1 MHVTEP
7 ASDRQAA
14 HEALRAAGIPGRLYC
29 IEGVHE
35 PAALLPDFHFLRLR
49 DGMWETG
56 LHERGQ
62 YVVTARFPRYEEAAA
77 CRQLLSG
84 LIPEGSG

>member
-1 MHVTEP
+1 MTEA

-14 HEALRAAGIPGRLYC
+14 HETLRAAGVPARLYR

-35 PAALLPDFHFLRLR
+35 PATPLPDFHFLRLR

-56 LHERGQ
+56 LCERGQ
-62 YVVTARFPRYEEAAA
+62 YAVTARFPGHQEAAA
-77 CRQLLSG
+77 CRHLLDE
-84 LIPEGSG
+84 LMPYGSG

>member
-1 MHVTEP
+1 MDVTDP
-7 ASDRQAA
+7 ADRQAA
-14 HEALRAAGIPGRLYC
+14 HETLRAAGVPGRLYC

-62 YVVTARFPRYEEAAA
+62 YAVTARFPVHEEAAA
-77 CRQLLSG
+77 CRHLLSG
-84 LIPEGSG
+84 LLPDESG